1 MGVKHEFY
9 SHLQLTTFLLHA
21 DTIFIHEMKEYTQEI
36 EDKKILIQV
45 YHLCSLKLQRDLI

>member
-1 MGVKHEFY
+1 M
-9 SHLQLTTFLLHA
+9 TFLLHA

-45 YHLCSLKLQRDLI
+45 YHLCTLKLQR